1 MLLVTFEKDQ
11 DHRVGLLDRNT
22 GWVLDL
28 SQAAP
33 DLPRNMTDF
42 IAAGSEALVAAR
54 RAMEAN
60 DSARIAPDEVCL
72 LAPIPRPRRNIF
84 CIGKN
89 YRDHLNEIKS
99 LSAGGSAEPEYPI
112 VFTKAPS
119 TVIGQGQ
126 AIPSFLDPTGT
137 TDYEGELAVVIGKG
151 GRGISRTEAMDHVY
165 GYTVLNDVTSRAL
178 QQRHAQWFL
187 GKSLDGFCPMGPAI
201 LTADAVPDVARLRVQ
216 TWVNGELRQDGC
228 VGDLIFDIPSLIE
241 TLSAGIT
248 LEPGDIIATGTP
260 AGVGA
265 GFSPPKFL
273 KPGDIVT
280 TCIEPIGRLENPV
293 G

>member
-11 DHRVGLLDRNT
+11 DHRIGIIDRNA

-28 SQAAP
+28 TQAAP
-33 DLPRNMTDF
+33 DLPRNMPDF
-42 IAAGSEALVAAR
+42 IAAGDAALLEAR

-60 DSARIAPDEVCL
+60 GSARIALDEVRL

-89 YRDHLNEIKS
+89 YRDHVNEIQS
-99 LSAGGSAEPEYPI
+99 LSAGGSEVPEYPI

-119 TVIGQGQ
+119 TAIGPGQ
-126 AIPSFLDPTGT
+126 AIPSFLDSTGT
-137 TDYEGELAVVIGKG
+137 TDYEGELGVVIGQG
-151 GRGISRTEAMDHVY
+151 GRGISRTEAMTHVY

-178 QQRHAQWFL
+178 QKSHVQWFL

-201 LTADAVPDVARLRVQ
+201 LTADAVPEVADLRVQ

-273 KPGDIVT
+273 KPGDVVT
-280 TCIEPIGRLENPV
+280 VCIEPIGTLENPV

>member
-1 MLLVTFEKDQ
+1 MLLITFEKDQ
-11 DHRVGLLDRNT
+11 DHRMGLLDRNA

-28 SQAAP
+28 TQAAP
-33 DLPRNMTDF
+33 DLPRNMLDF
-42 IAAGSEALVAAR
+42 IAAGSPALVAAR

-60 DSARIAPDEVCL
+60 DSARIALDEVRL

-89 YRDHLNEIKS
+89 YRDHLNEVRS
-99 LSAGGSAEPEYPI
+99 LPSGGSDVPEYPI

-119 TVIGQGQ
+119 TVIGTGQ

-137 TDYEGELAVVIGKG
+137 TDYEGELAVVIGRG
-151 GRGISRTEAMDHVY
+151 GRGISRAEAMDHVY

-178 QQRHAQWFL
+178 QKRHAQWFL
-187 GKSLDGFCPMGPAI
+187 GKSIDGFCPMGPAI
-201 LTADAVPDVARLRVQ
+201 LTADAVPEVARLRVQ
-216 TWVNGELRQDGC
+216 TWVNGERRQDGC

-241 TLSAGIT
+241 TLSAGIA
-248 LEPGDIIATGTP
+248 LESGDIIATGTP

-265 GFSPPKFL
+265 GLSPPKFI
-273 KPGDIVT
+273 KPGDSVT
-280 TCIEPIGRLENPV
+280 VRIDPIGALENPV
-293 G
+293 E